1 MMHNGVAYAFWED
14 IKDTI
19 QQINEHL
26 INLFVYLSA
35 SIRNEKT
42 AGTIGK
48 RTTFLDK
55 ENSLM
60 FRNKR
65 PRKISI

>member
-1 MMHNGVAYAFWED
+1 MMHNGIVYAFWED

-48 RTTFLDK
+48 LTTFYK